1 MDENETPFWLIAV
14 AVVLGVASVGLG
26 IWGWTNYRQLGGAR
40 EEAAK
45 AQESATKAQGELDAV
60 RARAG
65 ELEGNLSDVEQRIKA
80 LESAKDAENQARK
93 SLERDMAE
101 ILKNKDITISEL
113 QGKLTVNILSS
124 VMFDS
129 GKAELKVEGQDVL
142 KSLGAALKSLPGRQ
156 VLVVGHTDNVPIGTA
171 KFASNWEL
179 SAARA
184 TSAVRHLV
192 DSCAVDPRRIGAV
205 GYGEYHPV
213 ADNSTPEGRA
223 QNRRISVV
231 ILAEDLLK
239 PGPTAATGPK
249 PAAAPAVAPA
259 QDGVPAAHAPAGRAA
274 ITPIPG
280 SRSAPAKDTAPMP
293 APQAAEAPVE
303 K

>member
-184 TSAVRHLV
+184 TSA
-192 DSCAVDPRRIGAV
+192 ATWWI
-205 GYGEYHPV
+205 PV
-213 ADNSTPEGRA
+213 PS
-223 QNRRISVV
+223 I
-231 ILAEDLLK
+231 
-239 PGPTAATGPK
+239 
-249 PAAAPAVAPA
+249 
-259 QDGVPAAHAPAGRAA
+259 RAA
-274 ITPIPG
+274 LAPWGTASIT
-280 SRSAPAKDTAPMP
+280 RWRTTALRKGGRRT
-293 APQAAEAPVE
+293 VVFRW
-303 K
+303 